1 MDVLCTADM
10 CPVILNSTCVFYEG
24 PTLIYTGITTNDS
37 VQTALQKIDAKFG
50 DAMVGY
56 TFTNGVY
63 QSVAGAPVG
72 LGGSLI
78 ANTSIGGNFTLTF
91 TGNLQAAKHITTGG
105 TSSQFVKGDGTLDST
120 AYQAA
125 GNYITALTG
134 DVIAAGP
141 GSVNASLAVVNSNP
155 GTYGSSTRIPVI
167 TVDTKGR
174 VTDLTTTAVSVPSA
188 ILSFVGDVYGSGT
201 TGSPTTLTLSDVNLN
216 VYTNN
221 TFLKFKVNA
230 KGLVTG
236 ATPVTNLDIEGALG
250 YIPTPETRTIT
261 INGIVRNLESDAVF
275 VLSSSGGT
283 VTSVSV
289 TSGTGISASVANP
302 TTNPNIT
309 ITNTAPDQVVSIAS
323 GTGINVTGTYPNFTV
338 AATSTGAVTSVTAST
353 PLASSGGTTPNI
365 TISQAGVSTNGYL
378 SSTDWN
384 TFNNKQ
390 PANHYITDLD
400 GEATGT
406 GPGVATVTL
415 STPAVTGKLIT
426 GVNVT
431 GGTIDSNDSILTALG
446 KLQNQINGLIGGTT
460 YQGVWDAATNTPTLV
475 SGVGVDGY
483 YYIVDV
489 AGNTNLNGITNWNV
503 GDWAIFH
510 DTAWQKI
517 DNTDA
522 VVSVNGYTGA
532 VSLVSSDI
540 PEGITNL
547 YYTNTRSRQALSAG
561 SGISYDDATGII
573 INSAPDQTVSISSG
587 TGISATG
594 TYPNFT
600 IASTITQY
608 TDALARGSISL
619 TTNGTSGASTYSSST
634 GVLNIPQYQGA
645 LTNAVTGTGTV
656 TYIPLFT
663 GTSAI
668 GNSVVNQSAPPAIG
682 STLQGGKVA
691 YILQP
696 GDTGYDANYIKGFVV
711 SSVDLTSAPWGCNGA
726 AISGAS
732 GTAVGTG
739 YQNTLD
745 IVNGCAESGIA
756 ARLARAYTAG
766 GYTDWYLPSLDEL
779 NKLYL
784 NRVALGGF
792 SSSNQGFYWSSTEGS
807 GGLDAFLAYVQSLTV
822 GSSGQ
827 YGKTSVVN
835 VRAIRSF
842 SINFLISVIGDLS
855 VSGQLTL
862 GSTISNGTYTYA
874 LPSATGTLALTS
886 DIPSLAGYVPTSRT
900 LTINGT
906 TYDLSADRTWSVG
919 TVTSVAAL
927 TLGTA
932 GTDLSSSV
940 ATETTTPV
948 ITLNVPTASA
958 TNRGA
963 LSSADWT
970 TFNDKQALLS
980 GTGIVKSTA
989 GTISY
994 LTDNSTNWNTAYNR
1008 SLTSA
1013 EVTGTT
1019 TKTLTL
1025 NQQDGATITASW
1037 TDVNTDAVTSVF
1049 GRTGAVVAASGD
1061 YTTTQVTEGTNLY
1074 YTEARVDANSNVAAN
1089 TAARHNAVT
1098 IGTANGLSLSTQVL
1112 SLGLSSSSTTGALS
1126 STDWNTFNGKLSPA
1140 TAAATYLPLA
1150 GGTLTGALGGT
1161 TASFSGAVSTNAPS
1175 SGATGEGLIAGQS
1188 FKIDGTGTSQRAV
1201 MYVVS
1206 NVLSDTYGSGLQ
1218 AQFANLADDKGFG
1231 FNLNTTGG
1239 FELYV
1244 KNTSWNKALTIAN
1257 TEAATFTDTVTA
1269 TSLIKSGGTSA
1280 QFLKA
1285 DGSVDSNTYVTGTGI
1300 TNDIVKFTSAST
1312 IGDSNITDNGSLVTI
1327 NSNNR
1332 FNGLGTVQG
1341 TIASDTAP
1349 LGAELAAVTASGT
1362 NWTLA
1367 GTNLNVGGYTHTP
1380 GSTVNLTST
1389 LAAVAGTYYQ
1399 IVFTVTGRTAGSFN
1413 INYGNTV
1420 NGAYATSGTVGPLAT
1435 TTAVL
1440 TLFPTT
1446 DFNGTVAISVKA
1458 IIGLSSPS
1466 ITYLDSVGT
1475 TRNEFRINNL
1485 GNFLFGTNVGRRL
1498 TTATGNVGISTN
1510 TLQNITT
1517 GSANVAIGSNVMNNA
1532 TTATN
1537 NIAIGNSALP
1547 NVTTGG
1553 PNIAI
1558 GGGAMVSATT
1568 ASNNVAIGN
1577 SALGATTNNGNTAI
1591 GASVMSSNTSGAFNT
1606 AVGQVALASATT
1618 GSNNT
1623 AIGRQA
1629 GALLGDKTTAF
1640 ALTNNSVFL
1649 GYRTSPL
1656 GNNETNQVVIGY
1668 DSTGLGSNTT
1678 VLGNTST
1685 TLTAL
1690 YGAVVTGGTSVNAS
1704 AQLQVTST
1712 TKGFLPPRMTSAQ
1725 RTAIASPATG
1735 LMVYQT
1741 DGTEGV
1747 YVKTS
1752 TVWRL
1757 LTMT

>member
-261 INGIVRNLESDAVF
+261 INGVVRNLETDAVF
-275 VLSSSGGT
+275 VLPSSGGT

-431 GGTIDSNDSILTALG
+431 GGTIDGSDSILTALG
-446 KLQNQINGLIGGTT
+446 KLQNQINGLVGGTT
-460 YQGVWDAATNTPTLV
+460 YQGVWDAATNIPTLV

-540 PEGITNL
+540 PEGATNL

-619 TTNGTSGASTYSSST
+619 TTTGTSGASTYSSST
-634 GVLNIPQYQGA
+634 GVLNIPNYSPDLSGYVPYTGA
-645 LTNAVTGTGTV
+645 TGSVNLGSNGLSASTINSITV
-656 TYIPLFT
+656 K
-663 GTSAI
+663 
-668 GNSVVNQSAPPAIG
+668 
-682 STLQGGKVA
+682 KVGL
-691 YILQP
+691 Y
-696 GDTGYDANYIKGFVV
+696 
-711 SSVDLTSAPWGCNGA
+711 
-726 AISGAS
+726 
-732 GTAVGTG
+732 GTAVGENAVAANTG
-739 YQNTLD
+739 SFGVTGLGYYALSSNTTGIQNTAVGVLTLANTT
-745 IVNGCAESGIA
+745 IASNNTAVGANSASATTSGAGNTTIGSSALIGNQSGSNNIA
-756 ARLARAYTAG
+756 VGYNAAAY
-766 GYTDWYLPSLDEL
+766 YPSLQSVRSPSESIFIG
-779 NKLYL
+779 NNTYPAG
-784 NRVALGGF
+784 NSQTNQIVIGNGAVGLG
-792 SSSNQGFYWSSTEGS
+792 SNTTVLGNSSTVLSTIYG
-807 GGLDAFLAYVQSLTV
+807 ALAQ
-822 GSSGQ
+822 
-827 YGKTSVVN
+827 TSVTSSLLK
-835 VRAIRSF
+835 ADS
-842 SINFLISVIGDLS
+842 
-855 VSGQLTL
+855 
-862 GSTISNGTYTYA
+862 
-874 LPSATGTLALTS
+874 TGTLVGAISGT
-886 DIPSLAGYVPTSRT
+886 DYVAPSTLNSYVPTSRT

-906 TYDLSADRTWSVG
+906 TYDLSANRTWSIDSMVYPAAGIALSTGTAWGTSITDNSTDWNTAYASRISSLTTTGSSGSASLLSNVLNVPTYTLAGLGGQPSSVNLTSLSGLTYVSSAFVKMTGAGTFTLDTTAYGTG

-927 TLGTA
+927 TLGTT
-932 GTDLSSSV
+932 GTDLSSTV
-940 ATETTTPV
+940 ADSTTTPV

-958 TNRGA
+958 LNRGA
-963 LSSADWT
+963 LSAADWT
-970 TFNDKQALLS
+970 TFNNKQDA
-980 GTGIVKSTA
+980 
-989 GTISY
+989 
-994 LTDNSTNWNTAYNR
+994 LTD
-1008 SLTSA
+1008 
-1013 EVTGTT
+1013 
-1019 TKTLTL
+1019 
-1025 NQQDGATITASW
+1025 
-1037 TDVNTDAVTSVF
+1037 
-1049 GRTGAVVAASGD
+1049 
-1061 YTTTQVTEGTNLY
+1061 
-1074 YTEARVDANSNVAAN
+1074 
-1089 TAARHNAVT
+1089 
-1098 IGTANGLSLSTQVL
+1098 
-1112 SLGLSSSSTTGALS
+1112 
-1126 STDWNTFNGKLSPA
+1126 P
-1140 TAAATYLPLA
+1140 
-1150 GGTLTGALGGT
+1150 
-1161 TASFSGAVSTNAPS
+1161 
-1175 SGATGEGLIAGQS
+1175 
-1188 FKIDGTGTSQRAV
+1188 
-1201 MYVVS
+1201 
-1206 NVLSDTYGSGLQ
+1206 
-1218 AQFANLADDKGFG
+1218 
-1231 FNLNTTGG
+1231 
-1239 FELYV
+1239 
-1244 KNTSWNKALTIAN
+1244 
-1257 TEAATFTDTVTA
+1257 
-1269 TSLIKSGGTSA
+1269 
-1280 QFLKA
+1280 
-1285 DGSVDSNTYVTGTGI
+1285 VTGTGT

-1312 IGDSNITDNGSLVTI
+1312 IGDSNITDNGTLVTI

-1367 GTNLNVGGYTHTP
+1367 GTNLNDGGYTHAV
-1380 GSTVNLTST
+1380 GSVVALTST
-1389 LAAVAGTYYQ
+1389 LAAVIGTYYQ
-1399 IVFTVTGRTAGSFN
+1399 VAWTITGRTAGVVA
-1413 INYGNTV
+1413 INYGGSNAG
-1420 NGAYATSGTVGPLAT
+1420 NIAASGTAGPLAT
-1435 TTAVL
+1435 TTGVL
-1440 TLFPTT
+1440 TVVPTT
-1446 DFNGTVAISVKA
+1446 DFDGTIAISVKT
-1458 IIGLSSPS
+1458 IGTSSAS

-1475 TRNEFRINNL
+1475 NRNEFRINNL
-1485 GNFLFGTNVGRRL
+1485 SNFSFGTGAGRRL
-1498 TTATGNVGISTN
+1498 TTGTGNVAVGAGA
-1510 TLQNITT
+1510 LQNNTT
-1517 GSANVAIGSNVMNNA
+1517 GLNNVGIGANALPFNTTASGNIAIGQNALFNNTTGAPNVAIGQNALSASVGAANNVAVGQSALSAA
-1532 TTATN
+1532 TGNGST
-1537 NIAIGNSALP
+1537 AIGSFALSAATSGTFNTGIGQFVLGSS
-1547 NVTTGG
+1547 TTG
-1553 PNIAI
+1553 
-1558 GGGAMVSATT
+1558 S
-1568 ASNNVAIGN
+1568 SNVAIGRE
-1577 SALGATTNNGNTAI
+1577 A
-1591 GASVMSSNTSGAFNT
+1591 
-1606 AVGQVALASATT
+1606 
-1618 GSNNT
+1618 
-1623 AIGRQA
+1623 GRFIA
-1629 GALLGDKTTAF
+1629 DKTTA
-1640 ALTNNSVFL
+1640 LVLVNNSVFL
-1649 GYRTSPL
+1649 GWRTSPL
-1656 GNNETNQVVIGY
+1656 GANQTNQVVIGY

-1678 VLGNTST
+1678 VLGNAST

-1712 TKGFLPPRMTSAQ
+1712 TKGFLPPVMTSAQ
-1725 RTAIASPATG
+1725 RTAIASPVTG

-1752 TVWRL
+1752 TTWKL
-1757 LTMT
+1757 LTMA

>member
-105 TSSQFVKGDGTLDST
+105 TASQFVKGDGTLDST

-141 GSVNASLAVVNSNP
+141 GSVNASLAVVNTNP

-174 VTDLTTTAVSVPSA
+174 VTDLTTTAVSVPSG

-236 ATPVTNLDIEGALG
+236 AAPITNLDIEAVLG
-250 YIPTPETRTIT
+250 YVPVPETRTIT
-261 INGIVRNLESDAVF
+261 INGITENLETNAVF
-275 VLSSSGGT
+275 VLPSGGGS

-289 TSGTGISASVANP
+289 TSGTGIVASVANP
-302 TTNPNIT
+302 TTDPNIT

-338 AATSTGAVTSVTAST
+338 AATGTGAVTSVTASA

-365 TISQAGVSTNGYL
+365 TISQASGSTNGYL

-384 TFNNKQ
+384 TFNGKQ
-390 PANHYITDLD
+390 ASGNYITDLD
-400 GEATGT
+400 GEATAT

-426 GVNVT
+426 GVNIT
-431 GGTIDSNDSILTALG
+431 GGTIDSTDSILTALG

-460 YQGVWDAATNTPTLV
+460 YQGVWDALTNTPTLV
-475 SGVGVDGY
+475 SSVGTDGY

-489 AGNTNLNGITNWNV
+489 AGNTNLNGITNWHV

-510 DTAWQKI
+510 DSTWQKI
-517 DNTDA
+517 DNTDS

-540 PEGITNL
+540 PEGLTNL
-547 YYTNTRSRQALSAG
+547 YYTNTRSREALSGG
-561 SGISYDDATGII
+561 SGISYNNATGII
-573 INSAPDQTVSISSG
+573 TNSAPDQTVTISSG

-608 TDALARGSISL
+608 TDALARGAISL
-619 TTNGTSGASTYSSST
+619 TTNGTSGAATYSSTT

-656 TYIPLFT
+656 SYIPLFT

-696 GDTGYDANYIKGFVV
+696 GDIGYDASFIKGFIV
-711 SSVDLTSAPWGCNGA
+711 SSVDLTPASWGCQGSNLAGA
-726 AISGAS
+726 E

-739 YQNTLD
+739 QQNTTD
-745 IVNGCAESGIA
+745 ILAGCSTAGIA
-756 ARLARAYTAG
+756 ARLCDQYSND
-766 GYTDWYLPSLDEL
+766 GYSDWYLPSTGEM

-792 SSSNQGFYWSSTEGS
+792 STANSGLYWSSTEDNSSLPGYFAS
-807 GGLDAFLAYVQSLTV
+807 VVGLNTGTV
-822 GSSGQ
+822 GP
-827 YGKTSVVN
+827 YTKATAAN
-835 VRAIRSF
+835 IRAIRSF
-842 SINFLISVIGDLS
+842 SISITVVIGGNAS
-855 VSGQLTL
+855 VTNQLIL
-862 GSTISNGTYTYA
+862 GSTISNGTYTYS

-900 LTINGT
+900 LTINGE
-906 TYDLSADRTWSVG
+906 TYDLSANRSWTIAGGVTSFNTRTGAVTLSDTDVTTALGFTPVTNARTLTINGTTYDLTANRTWSIDSMVYPAAGIALSTGTAWGTSITNNSADWNTAYASRISSLTTTGSSGSATLISNVLNVPTYTLAGLGGQPLSTNLTSLSGLTYVSSAFVKMTGAGTFTLDTTAYGTG

-927 TLGTA
+927 TLGTT
-932 GTDLSSSV
+932 GTDLSSTV
-940 ATETTTPV
+940 ADSTTNPV

-963 LSSADWT
+963 LSSTDWT
-970 TFNDKQALLS
+970 TFNNKQ
-980 GTGIVKSTA
+980 
-989 GTISY
+989 
-994 LTDNSTNWNTAYNR
+994 D
-1008 SLTSA
+1008 
-1013 EVTGTT
+1013 
-1019 TKTLTL
+1019 
-1025 NQQDGATITASW
+1025 
-1037 TDVNTDAVTSVF
+1037 
-1049 GRTGAVVAASGD
+1049 
-1061 YTTTQVTEGTNLY
+1061 
-1074 YTEARVDANSNVAAN
+1074 
-1089 TAARHNAVT
+1089 
-1098 IGTANGLSLSTQVL
+1098 
-1112 SLGLSSSSTTGALS
+1112 
-1126 STDWNTFNGKLSPA
+1126 
-1140 TAAATYLPLA
+1140 
-1150 GGTLTGALGGT
+1150 
-1161 TASFSGAVSTNAPS
+1161 
-1175 SGATGEGLIAGQS
+1175 
-1188 FKIDGTGTSQRAV
+1188 
-1201 MYVVS
+1201 
-1206 NVLSDTYGSGLQ
+1206 
-1218 AQFANLADDKGFG
+1218 
-1231 FNLNTTGG
+1231 
-1239 FELYV
+1239 
-1244 KNTSWNKALTIAN
+1244 ALTN
-1257 TEAATFTDTVTA
+1257 P
-1269 TSLIKSGGTSA
+1269 
-1280 QFLKA
+1280 
-1285 DGSVDSNTYVTGTGI
+1285 VTGTGT
-1300 TNDIVKFTSAST
+1300 TNAIPKFTGAST
-1312 IGDSNITDNGSLVTI
+1312 IGNSNITDTGSLVTI
-1327 NSNNR
+1327 NSTHR

-1341 TIASDTAP
+1341 TTASDTAP

-1367 GTNLNVGGYTHTP
+1367 GTNLNVGGYTHTT
-1380 GSTVNLTST
+1380 GSTANLVST
-1389 LAAVAGTYYQ
+1389 LAAVIGTYYQ
-1399 IVFTVTGRTAGSFN
+1399 VVWTITGRTTGSVT
-1413 INYGNTV
+1413 INYG
-1420 NGAYATSGTVGPLAT
+1420 GASTGANIVASGTTGPLAT
-1435 TTAVL
+1435 ATAVL
-1440 TLFPTT
+1440 TVIPTT
-1446 DFNGTVAISVKA
+1446 DFNGTVAISVKT
-1458 IIGLSSPS
+1458 IGQSSAS

-1475 TRNEFRINNL
+1475 TRNEFRINDQS
-1485 GNFLFGTNVGRRL
+1485 NFSFGTGAGRRT
-1498 TTATGNVGISTN
+1498 TTAINNVAVGTSA
-1510 TLQNITT
+1510 LQNNTT
-1517 GSANVAIGSNVMNNA
+1517 GSNNVAIGASALPFN
-1532 TTATN
+1532 TTASG
-1537 NIAIGNSALP
+1537 NIAIGQNALF
-1547 NVTTGG
+1547 NNTTGA

-1558 GGGAMVSATT
+1558 GAAALSSGVG
-1568 ASNNVAIGN
+1568 ASNNVAIGQ
-1577 SALGATTNNGNTAI
+1577 SALSPTTVNGNTAI
-1591 GASVMSSNTSGAFNT
+1591 GSFAMSVNTTGGFNT
-1606 AVGQVALASATT
+1606 AIGQLVMSAATT
-1618 GSNNT
+1618 GSNNV
-1623 AIGRQA
+1623 AIGREA
-1629 GALLGDKTTAF
+1629 GRYIANKTGA
-1640 ALTNNSVFL
+1640 AVSINNSIL
-1649 GYRTSPL
+1649 IGLRTSPL
-1656 GNNETNQVVIGY
+1656 ADGQVNQIVIGY
-1668 DSTGLGSNTT
+1668 DASGLGSNTT

-1690 YGAVVTGGTSVNAS
+1690 YGAVITGGTATDAS
-1704 AQLQVTST
+1704 AQLQADST

>member
-261 INGIVRNLESDAVF
+261 INGVVRNLETDAVF
-275 VLSSSGGT
+275 VLPSSGGT

-431 GGTIDSNDSILTALG
+431 GGTIDGSDSILTALG
-446 KLQNQINGLIGGTT
+446 KLQNQINGLVGGTT
-460 YQGVWDAATNTPTLV
+460 YQGVWDAATNIPTLV

-540 PEGITNL
+540 PEGATNL

-619 TTNGTSGASTYSSST
+619 TTTGTSGASTYSSST
-634 GVLNIPQYQGA
+634 GVLNIPNYSPDLSGYVPYTGA
-645 LTNAVTGTGTV
+645 TGSVNLGSNGLSASTINSITV
-656 TYIPLFT
+656 K
-663 GTSAI
+663 
-668 GNSVVNQSAPPAIG
+668 
-682 STLQGGKVA
+682 KVGL
-691 YILQP
+691 Y
-696 GDTGYDANYIKGFVV
+696 
-711 SSVDLTSAPWGCNGA
+711 
-726 AISGAS
+726 
-732 GTAVGTG
+732 GTAVGENAVAANTG
-739 YQNTLD
+739 SFGVTGLGYYALSSNTTGIQNTAVGVLTLANTT
-745 IVNGCAESGIA
+745 IASNNTAVGANSASATTSGAGNTTIGSSALIGNQSGSNNIA
-756 ARLARAYTAG
+756 VGYNAAAY
-766 GYTDWYLPSLDEL
+766 YPSLQSVRSPSESIFIG
-779 NKLYL
+779 NNTYPAG
-784 NRVALGGF
+784 NSQTNQIVIGNGAVGLG
-792 SSSNQGFYWSSTEGS
+792 SNTTVLGNSSTVLSTIYG
-807 GGLDAFLAYVQSLTV
+807 ALAQ
-822 GSSGQ
+822 
-827 YGKTSVVN
+827 TSVTSSLLK
-835 VRAIRSF
+835 ADS
-842 SINFLISVIGDLS
+842 
-855 VSGQLTL
+855 
-862 GSTISNGTYTYA
+862 
-874 LPSATGTLALTS
+874 TGTLVGAISGT
-886 DIPSLAGYVPTSRT
+886 DYVAPSTLNSYVPTSRT

-906 TYDLSADRTWSVG
+906 TYDLSANRTWSIDSMVYPAAGIALSTGTAWGTSITDNSTDWNTAYASRISSLTTTGSSGSASLLSNVLNVPTYTLAGLGGQPSSVNLTSLSGLTYVSSAFVKMTGAGTFTLDTTAYGTG

-927 TLGTA
+927 TLGTT
-932 GTDLSSSV
+932 GTDLSSTV
-940 ATETTTPV
+940 ADSTTTPV

-958 TNRGA
+958 LNRGA
-963 LSSADWT
+963 LSAADWT
-970 TFNDKQALLS
+970 TFNNKQDA
-980 GTGIVKSTA
+980 
-989 GTISY
+989 
-994 LTDNSTNWNTAYNR
+994 LTD
-1008 SLTSA
+1008 
-1013 EVTGTT
+1013 
-1019 TKTLTL
+1019 
-1025 NQQDGATITASW
+1025 
-1037 TDVNTDAVTSVF
+1037 
-1049 GRTGAVVAASGD
+1049 
-1061 YTTTQVTEGTNLY
+1061 
-1074 YTEARVDANSNVAAN
+1074 
-1089 TAARHNAVT
+1089 
-1098 IGTANGLSLSTQVL
+1098 
-1112 SLGLSSSSTTGALS
+1112 
-1126 STDWNTFNGKLSPA
+1126 P
-1140 TAAATYLPLA
+1140 
-1150 GGTLTGALGGT
+1150 
-1161 TASFSGAVSTNAPS
+1161 
-1175 SGATGEGLIAGQS
+1175 
-1188 FKIDGTGTSQRAV
+1188 
-1201 MYVVS
+1201 
-1206 NVLSDTYGSGLQ
+1206 
-1218 AQFANLADDKGFG
+1218 
-1231 FNLNTTGG
+1231 
-1239 FELYV
+1239 
-1244 KNTSWNKALTIAN
+1244 
-1257 TEAATFTDTVTA
+1257 
-1269 TSLIKSGGTSA
+1269 
-1280 QFLKA
+1280 
-1285 DGSVDSNTYVTGTGI
+1285 VTGTGT

-1312 IGDSNITDNGSLVTI
+1312 IGDSNITDNGTLVTI

-1367 GTNLNVGGYTHTP
+1367 GTNLNDGGYTHAV
-1380 GSTVNLTST
+1380 GSVVALTST
-1389 LAAVAGTYYQ
+1389 LAAVIGTYYQ
-1399 IVFTVTGRTAGSFN
+1399 VAWTITGRTAGVVA
-1413 INYGNTV
+1413 INYGGSNAG
-1420 NGAYATSGTVGPLAT
+1420 NIAASGTAGPLAT
-1435 TTAVL
+1435 TTGVL
-1440 TLFPTT
+1440 TVVPTT
-1446 DFNGTVAISVKA
+1446 DFDGTIAISVKT
-1458 IIGLSSPS
+1458 IGTSSAS

-1475 TRNEFRINNL
+1475 NRNEFRINNL
-1485 GNFLFGTNVGRRL
+1485 SNFSFGTGAGRRL
-1498 TTATGNVGISTN
+1498 TTGTGNVAVGAGA
-1510 TLQNITT
+1510 LQNNTT
-1517 GSANVAIGSNVMNNA
+1517 GLNNVGIGANALPFNTTASGNIAIGQNALFNNTTGAPNVAIGQNALSASVGAANNVAVGQSALSAA
-1532 TTATN
+1532 TGNGST
-1537 NIAIGNSALP
+1537 AIGSFALSAATSGTFNTGIGQFVLGSS
-1547 NVTTGG
+1547 TTG
-1553 PNIAI
+1553 
-1558 GGGAMVSATT
+1558 S
-1568 ASNNVAIGN
+1568 SNVAIGRE
-1577 SALGATTNNGNTAI
+1577 A
-1591 GASVMSSNTSGAFNT
+1591 
-1606 AVGQVALASATT
+1606 
-1618 GSNNT
+1618 
-1623 AIGRQA
+1623 GRFIA
-1629 GALLGDKTTAF
+1629 DKTTA
-1640 ALTNNSVFL
+1640 LVLVNNSVFL
-1649 GYRTSPL
+1649 GWRTSPL
-1656 GNNETNQVVIGY
+1656 GANQTNQVVIGY

-1678 VLGNTST
+1678 VLGNAST

-1712 TKGFLPPRMTSAQ
+1712 TKGFLPPVMTSAQ

-1752 TVWRL
+1752 TTWKL
-1757 LTMT
+1757 LTMA